1 LQFIFFIL
9 GAFYFNYCP
18 EFAVKGDIFMSIFS
32 HLTLPLFKLLR
43 KVRLKGVR
51 ASSIDSTSKI
61 ESGTMFYFSKM
72 GRYSFCGYDCDIS
85 NTDIGSFVSIAS
97 DVVVGGGRHPME
109 WVAMSPVFYEGRD
122 SVKQKFSIH
131 KREPVKRVVIGND
144 VWIGRSAILLP
155 GVEVG
160 NGSVIGAGAVVTKNV
175 PAYAIVAGNP
185 ARLIRYRF
193 NDGIIQRLLET
204 RWWELR
210 DDELH
215 KLAPHFNNVERF
227 LEVIER
233 PGNYT

>member
-1 LQFIFFIL
+1 M
-9 GAFYFNYCP
+9 
-18 EFAVKGDIFMSIFS
+18 DIFSQLM
-32 HLTLPLFKLLR
+32 LLLFKLLR
-43 KVRLKGVR
+43 KLRLKGVR

-61 ESGTMFYFSKM
+61 ESGTSFYFSKM
-72 GRYSFCGYDCDIS
+72 DRYSFCGYDCDI
-85 NTDIGSFVSIAS
+85 NNADIGSFVSIAS

-109 WVAMSPVFYEGRD
+109 WVSMSPVFYEGRD
-122 SVKQKFSIH
+122 SVRQKFSIH
-131 KREPVKRVVIGND
+131 KREPIKRVVIGND

-193 NDGIIQRLLET
+193 NEGIIQRLLET
-204 RWWELR
+204 RWWELH